1 MRFFSLFLLLFV
13 VSTLLI
19 GGTMYKNDFSSGN
32 FTNVQNLTSN
42 ITWENIN
49 PINISIGDT
58 GYAKVFSG
66 MINKGI
72 DFFWY
77 MAIETIKL
85 GINFGYNNPQYDW
98 NLLFSTI
105 KLAIIATIVGG
116 LAPLLLPLLA
126 IVTIIIMGAISL
138 IKFITKKYK
147 GVKKYGK

>member
-1 MRFFSLFLLLFV
+1 MKFFSLFLLLFV
-13 VSTLLI
+13 ASTLLI
-19 GGTMYKNDFSSGN
+19 GGTIYKNDFSSGN

-58 GYAKVFSG
+58 GYAKIFSG

-72 DFFWY
+72 DFLGY
-77 MAIETIKL
+77 MAIETMKL
-85 GINFGYNNPQYDW
+85 GANFGYNNPQYDW
-98 NLLFSTI
+98 NLLFSII

-126 IVTIIIMGAISL
+126 IITIIIMGAISL
-138 IKFITKKYK
+138 IKFITKKKRYQEII
-147 GVKKYGK
+147 